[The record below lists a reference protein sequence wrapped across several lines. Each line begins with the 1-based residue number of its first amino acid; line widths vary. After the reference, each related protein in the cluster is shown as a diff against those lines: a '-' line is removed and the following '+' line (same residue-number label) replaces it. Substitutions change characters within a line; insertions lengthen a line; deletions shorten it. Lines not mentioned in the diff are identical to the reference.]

1 MRGNDSAHTEG
12 RRDVDAR
19 TGLVIGGMTAVA
31 ASVAVVTAVALAN
44 TAALADSE
52 GTSVASKR
60 VVVPAPA
67 SPSATPRPT
76 PAATSDALIP
86 SAQPEVVQAPAP
98 VEVAPSESTGG
109 RGYTAPAAPEVVAPA
124 APDASGDVDAA
135 IAAAQAAGSWDSLR
149 SWAAAQGWS
158 SGRLD
163 ALIARLER
171 ENADQNKQSDSSGSL
186 ESSGADAQRQGI
198 VQSPAPAPAQRQV
211 NAQAPVE
218 EQKKSGQRSTGPQR
232 PAHAGSNVGNGN
244 GAGNGE
250 KKDQSRN
257 SPDKRD

>member
-1 MRGNDSAHTEG
+1 M
-12 RRDVDAR
+12 DAR

-44 TAALADSE
+44 TAALVDSE

-67 SPSATPRPT
+67 SASATPRPT

-86 SAQPEVVQAPAP
+86 SAEPEVVEAPSP
-98 VEVAPSESTGG
+98 VHVAPPASTGK
-109 RGYTAPAAPEVVAPA
+109 RTPATTEAVAPA
-124 APDASGDVDAA
+124 APAPPADIDAA
-135 IAAAQAAGSWDSLR
+135 IAAAEAAGTWDALR
-149 SWAAAQGWS
+149 GWAAANGWS
-158 SGRLD
+158 NARLE

-171 ENADQNKQSDSSGSL
+171 ENADQSEKQDLKSSSESSDST
-186 ESSGADAQRQGI
+186 AQRQSF
-198 VQSPAPAPAQRQV
+198 VQVQAQAQAPAPAPV
-211 NAQAPVE
+211 SAPEPELPAAE
-218 EQKKSGQRSTGPQR
+218 EKQSGQQSTGSQP
-232 PAHAGSNVGNGN
+232 PAQAGSNVAHGN
-244 GAGNGE
+244 GAGNDG

>member
-1 MRGNDSAHTEG
+1 M
-12 RRDVDAR
+12 DAR

-44 TAALADSE
+44 TAALADSP
-52 GTSVASKR
+52 GTTVASER
-60 VVVPAPA
+60 VVVPAAA
-67 SPSATPRPT
+67 SPSATPQSM
-76 PAATSDALIP
+76 PAATSDSLVP
-86 SAQPEVVQAPAP
+86 SAEPEVVQAPAP
-98 VEVAPSESTGG
+98 VEVVPSESTGA
-109 RGYTAPAAPEVVAPA
+109 RGYTAPSTPEVVAPI
-124 APDASGDVDAA
+124 APEASADVDAA

-171 ENADQNKQSDSSGSL
+171 ETAGQNKQSDSSSSL
-186 ESSGADAQRQGI
+186 ESSGADTQRQGI
-198 VQSPAPAPAQRQV
+198 VQAPASAPAQRHV
-211 NAQAPVE
+211 NVQAPVE
-218 EQKKSGQRSTGPQR
+218 EHKQSGQRSTAPQR
-232 PAHAGSNVGNGN
+232 PAHAGSNVGHGN